1 MSLESPSGL
10 YHPFTHPYS
19 FPKDYKRS
27 SRGGGVKQ
35 SLTGPAL
42 RDSMGGVGRTLGLA
56 HGVLCHV
63 LPVSRAAGPCE
74 GSRDVRRR

>member
-42 RDSMGGVGRTLGLA
+42 RDSMGVWGELWAWLTGCCVTFCLCLGQQ
-56 HGVLCHV
+56 VLV
-63 LPVSRAAGPCE
+63 KAPGM
-74 GSRDVRRR
+74 